1 MLSRI
6 QLGVLA
12 RDYLCLRAR
21 EVPHFEKN
29 AQYIKPFFVESQR
42 VFWRG
47 ELLEIEI
54 DGFCE
59 DLASILFKQ
68 SQRSHTDLISEDA
81 FLCMCYVLVK
91 YILYKRGICV
101 GEALKEEARIVA
113 EACKHPPELVLL
125 FFRVLTEEIW
135 GALE

>member
-6 QLGVLA
+6 QLGVVA
-12 RDYLCLRAR
+12 RDYLCLRAS

-29 AQYIKPFFVESQR
+29 SQYIKPFFVESQK
-42 VFWRG
+42 VFSRG

-59 DLASILFKQ
+59 DLASVIFKK
-68 SQRSHTDLISEDA
+68 SERSHTDLLSEDA
-81 FLCMCYVLVK
+81 FLGMCYMLVK
-91 YILYKRGICV
+91 YILYKRGIVV
-101 GEALKEEARIVA
+101 GEALKREAHAVA
-113 EACKHPPELVLL
+113 HACEHPPELIFL

-135 GALE
+135 ETLE